1 MNKAYQSKLTVVEA
15 EIAKL
20 RAKRPPVPYRRIA
33 CNLQERF
40 GIKVDPA
47 TIFRFVKV
55 RSKGRRVYALPPL
68 RSRRNETDNKK
79 QDGRGIASQP
89 SCIPCSTPTAT
100 NGSPLVDHRVPA
112 RNNQSFLKTFVPGNE
127 YNLTRVSPEEKEA
140 FEREL
145 DRQIEFERQQK
156 ESRQGD

>member
-1 MNKAYQSKLTVVEA
+1 MNKAYQSRLTAVEA

-33 CNLQERF
+33 CDLHQRF

-68 RSRRNETDNKK
+68 QSRQNQVDNRTR
-79 QDGRGIASQP
+79 DGRGVSLQP
-89 SCIPCSTPTAT
+89 SCIPCSTQRASS
-100 NGSPLVDHRVPA
+100 GASLVDHRVPA
-112 RNNQSFLKTFVPGNE
+112 RTNQSFLKTFIPGNE
-127 YNLTRVSPEEKEA
+127 YNLTRLSPEEKEA

-145 DRQIEFERQQK
+145 DRQIELERQQK
-156 ESRQGD
+156 ESR

>member
-1 MNKAYQSKLTVVEA
+1 MNKAYQSKLTAVEA

-33 CNLQERF
+33 CDLHDRF

-55 RSKGRRVYALPPL
+55 RSKGRRVYALPPV
-68 RSRRNETDNKK
+68 RSRQNQIGNRT
-79 QDGRGIASQP
+79 QDEHVIASQP
-89 SCIPCSTPTAT
+89 SCIPCSTQRGRK
-100 NGSPLVDHRVPA
+100 GSPLVDYTVPT
-112 RNNQSFLKTFVPGNE
+112 RTNQSFLKTFIPGNE
-127 YNLTRVSPEEKEA
+127 YNLTRLSPQEKEA

-145 DRQIEFERQQK
+145 DRQIELERQQK
-156 ESRQGD
+156 